1 MCSVGNVLGYPPDWQ
16 GQGNLKEGAEGSLGF
31 LKAVLFCGSV
41 KGVCIWGRGAVCQPL
56 LYRGG
61 GLVILSF
68 PAPGRPVG
76 GGCGFW
82 NLINPS
88 GMYAALA
95 SPMGRQGSGVQ
106 ARACPDCGC
115 APWRGPPSGRLRLR
129 PGLGWG
135 WPRKL
140 CRVAGIP
147 APCAKPLSSLLPGST
162 PAFHLPTHFSKVNP
176 KGLLQ
181 PL

>member
-1 MCSVGNVLGYPPDWQ
+1 M
-16 GQGNLKEGAEGSLGF
+16 KEQS
-31 LKAVLFCGSV
+31 
-41 KGVCIWGRGAVCQPL
+41 VCIWGKGTVCQPL

-95 SPMGRQGSGVQ
+95 SPTGRQGSGEQ

-115 APWRGPPSGRLRLR
+115 TPWRGPPSGRLRLR
-129 PGLGWG
+129 PDLGWG
-135 WPRKL
+135 WRRKL
-140 CRVAGIP
+140 RKEWQASLHP
-147 APCAKPLSSLLPGST
+147 APSRFPPSSFPPPHPFLQGQPQGVAT
-162 PAFHLPTHFSKVNP
+162 AFVTSSFIKT
-176 KGLLQ
+176 
-181 PL
+181 